1 MNTSNN
7 IINCKSFK
15 EDEKLSKT
23 IDKIDKESFNEY
35 MKKAPYTLYYYIETN
50 FHYMNPNFS
59 KNCLEQVIDK
69 YYKDLKYMSAELLND
84 IIGAL
89 PEKVDDTFISIYLKK
104 VKDVEFSELED
115 YILDLISFIDE
126 KKYKDKFNKQICDLV
141 YKIIDRTNGHYFIHA
156 YANEHQFLIK
166 NFLELDYDINIVFHW
181 IKNLEDIEYSG
192 FDINHSLFKPIIEK
206 NSSLEPIFALYM
218 IK

>member
-1 MNTSNN
+1 
-7 IINCKSFK
+7 
-15 EDEKLSKT
+15 
-23 IDKIDKESFNEY
+23 
-35 MKKAPYTLYYYIETN
+35 
-50 FHYMNPNFS
+50 
-59 KNCLEQVIDK
+59 
-69 YYKDLKYMSAELLND
+69 MSAELLND